1 MCQINYTTENK
12 KNKPLDEFE
21 LSKIETMLNEWY
33 NATQIAEALER
44 DASTIQKEIKNFSII
59 VKTTKEC
66 KVCEKFSIIENYY
79 SAVRGYRPPKALQAC
94 LREPLGACI
103 RIGLTIPAS

>member
-59 VKTTKEC
+59 VKTTKNVKYVRNMRIAIRQKYVEMIWQ
-66 KVCEKFSIIENYY
+66 KDFVQ
-79 SAVRGYRPPKALQAC
+79 SA
-94 LREPLGACI
+94 
-103 RIGLTIPAS
+103 RIVK

>member
-21 LSKIETMLNEWY
+21 LSKIEAMLNEWY

-59 VKTTKEC
+59 VKATKEC
-66 KVCEKFSIIENYY
+66 KVCEKYENCNKTKIC
-79 SAVRGYRPPKALQAC
+79 GNDMT
-94 LREPLGACI
+94 
-103 RIGLTIPAS
+103 IGFCSGEMIVK